1 MIALVTDSTCDL
13 PKETMEKYNIEVVP
27 LTVHFGDDTYYDKE
41 DLKIEQ
47 FFTLM
52 EGSSK
57 LPSTSQ
63 PSVGLFME
71 KYEALA
77 EKYDKIISIHIS
89 GALSGTCESARL
101 AAVQAEGVDAEVV
114 DSRSTSTGLGF
125 LVVLAAQMIENGRDV
140 AAIKNKIIEER
151 KNLTIYFTVNELS
164 YLEKGGRIGK
174 AQAFLGSVLNFNPI
188 LELSAEKGEIT
199 PKEKVRGYTK
209 TNKKLLEL
217 TMNTIA
223 ETKNFNLGYIYGK
236 DSDNY
241 KQFKEFMEAELSKK
255 SDLNYD
261 ILENRIGA
269 VLSSHTGPLVYGI
282 VIYKGELPEA

>member
-1 MIALVTDSTCDL
+1 MIALITDSTCDL

-27 LTVHFGDDTYYDKE
+27 LTVNFGDDTYYDKE
-41 DLKIEQ
+41 DLKTDQ

-71 KYEALA
+71 KYEELA

-101 AAVQAEGVDAEVV
+101 ASVQVKGVDVEVV

-125 LVVLAAQMIENGRDV
+125 LVILAARMIEKGKDI
-140 AAIKNKIIEER
+140 AEIKNKIIEER
-151 KNLTIYFTVNELS
+151 KNLTIYFTVNELT

-188 LELSAEKGEIT
+188 LELSAETGEIT
-199 PKEKVRGYTK
+199 PKEKVRGYSK

-217 TMNTIA
+217 TMDKIA
-223 ETKNFNLGYIYGK
+223 DEKNFNLAYIYGK

-241 KQFKEFMEAELSKK
+241 KQFKELLGAELSDKN
-255 SDLNYD
+255 DLNYD
-261 ILENRIGA
+261 ILENPIGS